1 MSTLGSVVSSPSV
14 YQGWVMLKRRVN
26 SVYATFLLVS
36 LLCGI
41 AGALQAPTLSLF
53 LTNEVNVRP
62 MWVGLF
68 YTVNAIAGI
77 AISFLLA
84 NRSDNKGDRR
94 KLLLVCILMAV
105 GNSLVFAFSRDYLV
119 LITVGVLLAAIA
131 NAAMPQL
138 FALARE
144 HADRSSSEVVMFS
157 SMMRAMLSLAW
168 VLGPPLSFMLALKYG
183 FTLMYLCAA
192 GVYVASIAMIW
203 LFLPSVPRAEQT
215 VDKVVV
221 PVSAWRNRDVRLLF
235 LASLLMWTCNI
246 MYVIDMPLYITRD
259 LGLPEGLAG
268 LLMGTA
274 AGIEIPAMLLAGY
287 LVKRWGKRRLMLFAV
302 ASGVVFYAGL
312 VAFESKAAL
321 MLLQL
326 FNAIFIGIIAG
337 IGMLYFQD
345 LMPGRAGSATTLFTN
360 SISTGVICAG
370 LLQGAIVENFGHE
383 PVYWVITLLSL
394 VAFGLMWKVKD
405 V

>member
-1 MSTLGSVVSSPSV
+1 MSKPRINAIYV
-14 YQGWVMLKRRVN
+14 
-26 SVYATFLLVS
+26 TFLVVS
-36 LLCGI
+36 LLCGV

-53 LTNEVNVRP
+53 LTNEVKVRP
-62 MWVGLF
+62 MWVGFF

-94 KLLLVCILMAV
+94 KLLMFCCLMAI

-119 LITVGVLLAAIA
+119 LITVGVLLAAIG

-168 VLGPPLSFMLALKYG
+168 VLGPPLSFMLALNYG
-183 FTLMYLCAA
+183 FTPMYLSAA
-192 GVYVASIAMIW
+192 AVFVGSILMIAF
-203 LFLPSVPRAEQT
+203 FLPSVPRLEQP
-215 VDKVVV
+215 VDEKVV
-221 PVSAWRNRDVRLLF
+221 PVSAWRNKDVRLLF
-235 LASLLMWTCNI
+235 FASLLMWTCNI
-246 MYVIDMPLYITRD
+246 MYIIDMPLYITSD

-274 AGIEIPAMLLAGY
+274 AGLEIPAMLLAGY
-287 LVKRWGKRRLMLFAV
+287 LVKRFGKRKLMLYAV
-302 ASGVVFYAGL
+302 ASGVIFYAGL
-312 VAFESKAAL
+312 VAFPFKAAL
-321 MLLQL
+321 MILQL
-326 FNAIFIGIIAG
+326 FNAIFIGIVAG

-370 LLQGAIVENFGHE
+370 LLQGVIVENFGHY
-383 PVYWVITLLSL
+383 PVYWAATVLAVLAL
-394 VAFGLMWKVKD
+394 GLMFKVKD

>member
-1 MSTLGSVVSSPSV
+1 
-14 YQGWVMLKRRVN
+14 MLKRRIN
-26 SVYATFLLVS
+26 SVYVTFLLVS

-53 LTNEVNVRP
+53 LTNEVKVRP
-62 MWVGLF
+62 MLVGLF

-84 NRSDNKGDRR
+84 NRSDTKGDRR
-94 KLLLVCILMAV
+94 NLLLVCCLMAV

-131 NAAMPQL
+131 NASMPQL

-168 VLGPPLSFMLALKYG
+168 VLGPPLSFMLALNYG

-192 GVYVASIAMIW
+192 GVYVASIAMVW
-203 LFLPSVPRAEQT
+203 LFLPSVPRAEQPI
-215 VDKVVV
+215 DQVVV

-235 LASLLMWTCNI
+235 FASLLMWTCNL
-246 MYVIDMPLYITRD
+246 MYVIDMPLYIARD

-274 AGIEIPAMLLAGY
+274 AGIEIPAMLMAGY

-302 ASGVVFYAGL
+302 ANGVLFYAGL
-312 VAFESKAAL
+312 VVFESKLAL
-321 MLLQL
+321 MLLQI

-370 LLQGAIVENFGHE
+370 LLQGIIVENFGHY
-383 PVYWVITLLSL
+383 PVYGAATVLAL
-394 VAFGLMWKVKD
+394 VALCLMWQVKD